1 MRLLEKIKLKKS
13 LMDCFKNGGIYK
25 SYKYDGKDR
34 FIYPKIHDISK
45 ENKVIRYVFTLAN
58 GIDPEKVYKAEWCF
72 KQAFGEH
79 ITIDGKIKKFVLKI
93 YPEGLPKEVKYY
105 FEDWADKYTLPIV
118 CGKDLNNQKVSYD
131 MDLYPHLLLTGET
144 GSGKSSLLRVIL
156 TTLMLKKSEKEI
168 RFVLGDMKRSE
179 FGIYRNV
186 AHVDGVYMSESTLQP
201 ALMNVKMELERRGEL
216 LDQHEVTHI
225 RELPEPIPYI
235 VVAIDEVALLK
246 SNKKI
251 MAALEDISAVGRS
264 LGVQLILSMQRAD
277 YKLMDGKLKNNL
289 TVRISGRQSNE
300 SNARIAGVPGAED
313 IDMDK
318 KGRMI
323 VVLEKPILVQSPF
336 LSLQKAKELIKP
348 LKVKP
353 IESPIE
359 KEEEFRFGVL
369 EEEL

>member
-1 MRLLEKIKLKKS
+1 MNFFEKMKLKKK
-13 LMDCFKNGGIYK
+13 LLDCFKFGGVYK
-25 SYKYDGKDR
+25 SHKYDGKDH
-34 FIYPKIHDISK
+34 FIYPKIHDISNEK
-45 ENKVIRYVFTLAN
+45 GIIRYVFTLAN
-58 GIDPEKVYKAEWCF
+58 GIDPVKLYKAEWCL

-79 ITIDGKIKKFVLKI
+79 ITIEGKYKKFILKV
-93 YPEGLPKEVKYY
+93 YPEGLPKEVKYQ
-105 FEDWADKYTLPIV
+105 FDDWLNKYTLPIV
-118 CGKDLNNQKVSYD
+118 CGKDLNNQKVAYD

-156 TTLMLKKSEKEI
+156 TTLILKKSEEEI

-186 AHVDGVYMSESTLQP
+186 EHVDGVYMSEEKLQP
-201 ALMNVKMELERRGEL
+201 ALMNVKKELERRGEL
-216 LDQHEVTHI
+216 LDRYEVTHI
-225 RELPEPIPYI
+225 RELPEPIPFI
-235 VVAIDEVALLK
+235 IVAIDEVALLK

-300 SNARIAGVPGAED
+300 SNARIAGVPGAEE

-323 VVLEKPILVQSPF
+323 VVLEKPIMVQSPF
-336 LSLQKAKELIKP
+336 LSLQEAKELIKP
-348 LKVKP
+348 YKVKP
-353 IESPIE
+353 IEPPIE
-359 KEEEFRFGVL
+359 KEEEFAFGIL
-369 EEEL
+369 EE